1 MTRAMNQAPIETSLL
16 KDQLLGRYLSLDV
29 LRGLTI
35 ALMIVVNTPGSWS
48 AVYSP
53 FHHAAW
59 HGFTIT
65 DWVFPSFL
73 FVVGNAMS
81 FSLNKMV
88 HQKNSTFLKKIA
100 KRSSLIFLIGLLLT
114 AYPFFRVSEGEIV
127 SFDFSRI
134 RVMGVLQRIALCYA
148 IAAVVFYYFRAKGA
162 VIFSF
167 IALFGYWGIMYFFG
181 HKGDPYSLTGNAAIK
196 LDLFLLG
203 PDNMYRGEGIPFD
216 PEGLL
221 STLPATVN
229 VIAGFFVGRFIQQF
243 GGNSR
248 TVLKL
253 ILTAVLLIIMAYCW
267 DLLFPI
273 NKKIWTSSYVLLT
286 IGLSTLVLALLMYL
300 IEVLQM
306 KKWTYFFEVF
316 GRNPLLLY
324 ALSGLVIK
332 TMFLISIEGNSL
344 NGWIYQD
351 VLLGF
356 LSDKNASLFFA
367 LGYMLLI
374 WFIGYLMDRRK
385 IYIKV

>member
-1 MTRAMNQAPIETSLL
+1 MAMTITETGLL
-16 KDQLLGRYLSLDV
+16 KEKVSERYLSLDV

-48 AVYSP
+48 AVYAP
-53 FHHAAW
+53 LKHAPW

-81 FSLNKMV
+81 FSMIRMMQQEDKV
-88 HQKNSTFLKKIA
+88 FLKKVA
-100 KRSSLIFLIGLLLT
+100 RRTLIIFVIGLFLA
-114 AYPFFRVSEGEIV
+114 AYPFFRMVDGEAV
-127 SFDFSRI
+127 AFDFSRI
-134 RVMGVLQRIALCYA
+134 RIMGVLQRIALCYA
-148 IAAVVFYYFRAKGA
+148 MAALVIYYFKEKGSI
-162 VIFSF
+162 IFS
-167 IALFGYWGIMYFFG
+167 ALALVGYWAVMYFFG
-181 HKGDPYSLTGNAAIK
+181 DEGDPYSLTGNAAIK
-196 LDLFLLG
+196 LDLFLIG

-229 VIAGFFVGRFIQQF
+229 VIGGFYVGKFIQKF
-243 GGNSR
+243 GSNTS
-248 TVLKL
+248 TVVKL
-253 ILTAVLLIIMAYCW
+253 IIIALVLVAVSLLWHQA
-267 DLLFPI
+267 FPI

-286 IGLSTLVLALLMYL
+286 VGLSSFVLALLMYL
-300 IEVLQM
+300 IEVLQI
-306 KKWTYFFEVF
+306 KKWTYFFVVF

-324 ALSGLVIK
+324 ALSGLIIK
-332 TMFLISIEGNSL
+332 TMFVIRIEEKSL

-351 VLLGF
+351 LLRPAF
-356 LSDKNASLFFA
+356 SDINASLFFA

-374 WFIGYLMDRRK
+374 WAVGYIMDRRK

>member
-1 MTRAMNQAPIETSLL
+1 
-16 KDQLLGRYLSLDV
+16 
-29 LRGLTI
+29 
-35 ALMIVVNTPGSWS
+35 
-48 AVYSP
+48 
-53 FHHAAW
+53 
-59 HGFTIT
+59 
-65 DWVFPSFL
+65 
-73 FVVGNAMS
+73 
-81 FSLNKMV
+81 
-88 HQKNSTFLKKIA
+88 
-100 KRSSLIFLIGLLLT
+100 
-114 AYPFFRVSEGEIV
+114 
-127 SFDFSRI
+127 
-134 RVMGVLQRIALCYA
+134 
-148 IAAVVFYYFRAKGA
+148 
-162 VIFSF
+162 
-167 IALFGYWGIMYFFG
+167 
-181 HKGDPYSLTGNAAIK
+181 
-196 LDLFLLG
+196 
-203 PDNMYRGEGIPFD
+203 MYRGEGIPFD

-243 GGNSR
+243 GGNNR

-332 TMFLISIEGNSL
+332 TMFLISIKGNSL